1 MGITDGN
8 SSSCFCSIRCGIK
21 FLEIGVIKMKI
32 TDEKDLIVHLE
43 IEKHIDT
50 DIRNVILQA

>member
-1 MGITDGN
+1 
-8 SSSCFCSIRCGIK
+8 
-21 FLEIGVIKMKI
+21 MKI